1 MRRRWPWDDEESETE
16 DERQL
21 EALAAVSA
29 ERKRAAAGQSRF
41 LRLLP
46 NRSRHPRLTTPYIG
60 AIYGIERQQREA
72 AWWSIMEAVPERRFK
87 KLKRK
92 ALTTEVKNRGNTW
105 TDARH

>member
-1 MRRRWPWDDEESETE
+1 RRRWPWDDEESETE

-21 EALAAVSA
+21 EALAAVGA
-29 ERKRAAAGQSRF
+29 ERKRVG
-41 LRLLP
+41 
-46 NRSRHPRLTTPYIG
+46 RHPRLTTPYIG